1 MNVLTGFL
9 IAVELVISILLIL
22 IILVQ
27 PSKSGGGLGGA
38 AFGGGG
44 MGEQLFGARAGNV
57 LTKGTVIFTVIF
69 LVNTMA
75 LALVYSRQTGVQP
88 LQTLEPAPATGLS
101 GLPTQQMEMDFQE
114 LDPVDTDFAEEDA
127 DLDAADTDEAVEGDE
142 AFDVTP
148 DEDAEIVPDE
158 GDDAADDAADDDE
171 VLELTEEDAEIRV
184 E

>member
-75 LALVYSRQTGVQP
+75 LALVYSRQSGVPP
-88 LQTLEPAPATGLS
+88 LQTLEPPPATGLS
-101 GLPTQQMEMDFQE
+101 GLPTQEMEMDFQE
-114 LDPVDTDFAEEDA
+114 LDPVDPEFA
-127 DLDAADTDEAVEGDE
+127 
-142 AFDVTP
+142 
-148 DEDAEIVPDE
+148 DEDAEPEVDAEVADE
-158 GDDAADDAADDDE
+158 VDADDETMDETSDDAAIPSEDADISDVAEEDE
-171 VLELTEEDAEIRV
+171 AQELTEEAAEIRV
-184 E
+184 D